1 MAKHLLAEVVEHA
14 RAKGL
19 HYRAKHRS
27 TNMKLLNR
35 IGRFFTHSAPND
47 LKVLA
52 EEMKSRAE
60 NMFVAGRK
68 PTAEDM
74 TSYDNRIA
82 IQCERQP
89 LKWHVSISSIEEDS
103 APTERDVDLIRSAF
117 YPSAKKEQVA
127 IKRGDRNEGVIH
139 LYCSHS
145 TENKPLQT
153 EAEANRPVSGSKVF
167 EKAGMKFVSGSCWL
181 LLPSRFENRIFIT
194 IGEPEKLG
202 SLVWVVVR
210 PIHQSAPLINLSFD
224 SIEDAGNYLFIPDR
238 KTAYACRNVGQ
249 MYECAVPDS
258 LSDEFPR
265 CFDTAP

>member
-1 MAKHLLAEVVEHA
+1 MKFLDWFVGRNREVT
-14 RAKGL
+14 KGN
-19 HYRAKHRS
+19 
-27 TNMKLLNR
+27 TP
-35 IGRFFTHSAPND
+35 SAFSD
-47 LKVLA
+47 LKILA
-52 EEMKSRAE
+52 EEMKIRAE
-60 NMFVAGRK
+60 HMFVMGRK

-74 TSYDNRIA
+74 RSYNDRIA

-89 LKWHVSISSIEEDS
+89 LKWHVSVSSIQEDS
-103 APTERDVDLIRSAF
+103 APMERDIDLIRSAF
-117 YPSAKKEQVA
+117 YPFARKEQVA
-127 IKRGDRNEGVIH
+127 LKRGDRNEGVIH

-145 TENKPLQT
+145 TETKPLQT
-153 EAEANRPVSGSKVF
+153 EAEANRPDTGSKVF

-194 IGEPEKLG
+194 ITEPEKLG

-238 KTAYACRNVGQ
+238 KTAYACRSAGQ
-249 MYECAVPDS
+249 LYECCVPDA